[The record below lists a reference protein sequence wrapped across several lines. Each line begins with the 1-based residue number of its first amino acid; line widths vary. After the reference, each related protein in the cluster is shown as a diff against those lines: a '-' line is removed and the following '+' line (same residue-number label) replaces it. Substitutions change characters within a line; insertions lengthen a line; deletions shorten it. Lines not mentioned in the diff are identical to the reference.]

1 MQSAQTLPGPEQTE
15 ADDLAPVN
23 RFYVT
28 VDIVTREEVERG
40 IEVLGQ
46 QDYDLC
52 WRVLALMAEDAGAAT
67 VTGYSFCGYD
77 RALENAL
84 RFASHSR

>member
-1 MQSAQTLPGPEQTE
+1 MQSARTLRGPEQTE
-15 ADDLAPVN
+15 ADELAPVN

-28 VDIVTREEVERG
+28 VDIATHKEVERG
-40 IEVLGQ
+40 VEVLRQ

-52 WRVLALMAEDAGAAT
+52 WRVLALMTEDAGAAT

-77 RALENAL
+77 RALENAV